1 MLDALKNF
9 VCSALICFVIIR
21 FLIPLSQR
29 FGLLDKP
36 DERKQHDEPTP
47 PIGGFGVFL
56 AILLPYLYTVGLT
69 REFIGFAAGAAL
81 LVLIGAL
88 DDKYQI
94 NWKTRIAI
102 QALSALSLIYISGV
116 RAEHVGPLFGFGD
129 IELGWLSVPFTVFV
143 TLGLINAMNM
153 FDGIDGLVGM
163 VCLAVTA
170 MFICAALYSGAYD
183 VAQGL
188 FWVLGA
194 MAGFLWFNLRRP
206 GQKTARVFLG
216 DAGSGFIGFLLAFII
231 FRLTQNEAHP
241 ISPILGPFLLAPPII
256 DCLVLIVHRLRR
268 GKSPFAAGRDHAH
281 HLMLDAGFSVNQ
293 TVSYILLLTCAA
305 GLAGALAM
313 YINVPE
319 PMMVMWYLLSIFA
332 WLWITE
338 TEQRAKAYFQWVHKK
353 LYA

>member
-1 MLDALKNF
+1 MLDALTNF
-9 VCSALICFVIIR
+9 VASALICFFIIKL
-21 FLIPLSQR
+21 LIPFSNR
-29 FGLLDKP
+29 IGLLDKP
-36 DERKQHDEPTP
+36 DARKQHDAPTP

-56 AILLPYLYTVGLT
+56 GILLPYLYVAGLSQ
-69 REFIGFAAGAAL
+69 EFVGFAAGAAL
-81 LVLIGAL
+81 MVLIGAL
-88 DDKYQI
+88 DDKYHI
-94 NWKTRIAI
+94 DWKTRIAI

-153 FDGIDGLVGM
+153 FDGIDGLVGV
-163 VCLAVTA
+163 VCSAVTV

-183 VAQGL
+183 VALGL

-293 TVSYILLLTCAA
+293 TVFFILLITCAT
-305 GLAGALAM
+305 GFAGALAM

-319 PMMVMWYLLSIFA
+319 PLMVMGYLFA
-332 WLWITE
+332 MFSWLWITE
-338 TEQRAKAYFQWVHKK
+338 TEQRAHAYFRWVHQKIF
-353 LYA
+353 A

>member
-1 MLDALKNF
+1 MLQALSNF
-9 VCSALICFVIIR
+9 ACSALIS
-21 FLIPLSQR
+21 FLIIKMLIPFSNR
-29 FGLLDKP
+29 IGLLDKP
-36 DERKQHDEPTP
+36 DERKQHAIPTP

-56 AILLPYLYTVGLT
+56 GILLPFLYVEGLSQ
-69 REFIGFAAGAAL
+69 EFIGFAAGSML

-94 NWKTRIAI
+94 HWKTRIAI
-102 QALSALSLIYISGV
+102 QILAALSIIYISGV

-153 FDGIDGLVGM
+153 FDGIDGLVGV
-163 VCLAVTA
+163 VCSAVA
-170 MFICAALYSGAYD
+170 VMFICAALYSGAYD
-183 VAQGL
+183 VALGL

-206 GQKTARVFLG
+206 GQKSARVFLG

-256 DCLVLIVHRLRR
+256 DCLTLIVHRLRR

-293 TVSYILLLTCAA
+293 IVSYIMLLTCAT
-305 GLAGALAM
+305 GLFGALAM
-313 YINVPE
+313 YFNVPE
-319 PMMVMWYLLSIFA
+319 PLMVMCYLFA
-332 WLWITE
+332 LFSWLWITE

-353 LYA
+353 MYA

>member
-1 MLDALKNF
+1 MLQALTNF
-9 VCSALICFVIIR
+9 ACSALIS
-21 FLIPLSQR
+21 FLIIKMLIPFSNR
-29 FGLLDKP
+29 IGLLDKP
-36 DERKQHDEPTP
+36 DERKQHAIPTP

-56 AILLPYLYTVGLT
+56 GILLPFLYVEGLS
-69 REFIGFAAGAAL
+69 REFIGFAFGSLL

-88 DDKYQI
+88 DDKYHI
-94 NWKTRIAI
+94 DWKTRIAI
-102 QALSALSLIYISGV
+102 QVLAALSLIYISGV
-116 RAEHVGPLFGFGD
+116 RAEHVGLLFGFGD

-153 FDGIDGLVGM
+153 FDGIDGLVG
-163 VCLAVTA
+163 VVSSAVTV

-183 VAQGL
+183 VALGL

-194 MAGFLWFNLRRP
+194 MFGFLWFNLRRP

-216 DAGSGFIGFLLAFII
+216 DAGSGFIGFILAFII
-231 FRLTQNEAHP
+231 FRLTQNPGHP

-268 GKSPFAAGRDHAH
+268 GTSPFAAGRDHGH

-293 TVSYILLLTCAA
+293 IVAYVLLLTLAA

-313 YINVPE
+313 FINVPE

-353 LYA
+353 IYG

>member
-1 MLDALKNF
+1 MLQALTNF
-9 VCSALICFVIIR
+9 ACSALIS
-21 FLIPLSQR
+21 FLIIKMLIPFSNR
-29 FGLLDKP
+29 IGLLDKP
-36 DERKQHDEPTP
+36 DERKQHAIPTP

-56 AILLPYLYTVGLT
+56 GILLPFLYVEGLS
-69 REFIGFAAGAAL
+69 REFIGFAFGSLL

-88 DDKYQI
+88 DDKYHI
-94 NWKTRIAI
+94 DWKTRIAI
-102 QALSALSLIYISGV
+102 QVLAALSLICISGV
-116 RAEHVGPLFGFGD
+116 RAEHVGLLFGFGD

-153 FDGIDGLVGM
+153 FDGIDGLVG
-163 VCLAVTA
+163 VVSSAVTV

-183 VAQGL
+183 VALGL

-194 MAGFLWFNLRRP
+194 MFGFLWFNLRRP

-216 DAGSGFIGFLLAFII
+216 DAGSGFIGFILAFII
-231 FRLTQNEAHP
+231 FRLTQNPGHP

-268 GKSPFAAGRDHAH
+268 GTSPFAAGRDHGH
-281 HLMLDAGFSVNQ
+281 HLMLDAGFNVNQ
-293 TVSYILLLTCAA
+293 IVSYVLLLTLAA

-353 LYA
+353 IYG